1 MTSEELF
8 KKVLELT
15 DNTFKYKP
23 ISEKEA
29 IGKVIEKIYTLYN
42 GWSDNYK
49 VITFTDKT
57 ALYYECDKDAET
69 HLRLVTSYG
78 DTESGINVYLTNF
91 GSSLYDAGLL
101 NDTTELSKV
110 EKQRKLAFL
119 EENRQEE
126 IKKLKERLKQL
137 ENNS

>member
-8 KKVLELT
+8 EKVLELT
-15 DNTFKYKP
+15 DKTFKYKP

-29 IGKVIEKIYTLYN
+29 VNKVIEKIYTLYN
-42 GWSDNYK
+42 GWNDNYK

-57 ALYYECDKDAET
+57 ALYYECDKDAAR
-69 HLRLVTSYG
+69 HPRLIESYG
-78 DTESGINVYLTNF
+78 DVESGINVYLTSL

-101 NDTTELSKV
+101 NDTTKLLKAE
-110 EKQRKLAFL
+110 EQRKLAFL

>member
-8 KKVLELT
+8 EKVLEFT
-15 DNTFKYKP
+15 DKTFKYKP
-23 ISEKEA
+23 IGEKEA
-29 IGKVIEKIYTLYN
+29 IGKTIEKVYTLYN
-42 GWSDNYK
+42 VWSDNYK

-57 ALYYECDKDAET
+57 ALYYECDKDPER
-69 HLRLVTSYG
+69 HPRLIESYG
-78 DTESGINVYLTNF
+78 DVESGINVYLTSL

-101 NDTTELSKV
+101 NDTTELLKA
-110 EKQRKLAFL
+110 EEQRKLAFL

-137 ENNS
+137 ENES

>member
-8 KKVLELT
+8 EKVLKLT
-15 DNTFKYKP
+15 DETFKYKP

-42 GWSDNYK
+42 SWSDNYK

-57 ALYYECDKDAET
+57 ALYYECDKDPERYP
-69 HLRLVTSYG
+69 RLVESYG
-78 DTESGINVYLTNF
+78 DAESGINVYLTSL

-101 NDTTELSKV
+101 NDTTELLKA
-110 EKQRKLAFL
+110 EEQRKLAFL

-137 ENNS
+137 ENES

>member
-15 DNTFKYKP
+15 DKTFKYKP
-23 ISEKEA
+23 ISEKESV
-29 IGKVIEKIYTLYN
+29 GKTIEKIYTIYN

-57 ALYYECDKDAET
+57 ALYYECDKDAKT
-69 HLRLVTSYG
+69 HLRLVKSYG
-78 DTESGINVYLTNF
+78 DTESGVTTHLSSF
-91 GSSLYDAGLL
+91 GSSLYDEGLL
-101 NDTTELSKV
+101 NDTTELLKA
-110 EKQRKLAFL
+110 EEQCKLTLL
-119 EENRQEE
+119 EETRQEE
-126 IKKLKERLKQL
+126 IKRLKERLEQL

>member
-8 KKVLELT
+8 EKVLELT
-15 DNTFKYKP
+15 DKTFKYKP

-29 IGKVIEKIYTLYN
+29 VGKTIEKVYTFYN

-57 ALYYECDKDAET
+57 ALYYECDKDPER
-69 HLRLVTSYG
+69 HPRLVKSYG
-78 DTESGINVYLTNF
+78 DTGCVNVYLSSL
-91 GSSLYDAGLL
+91 GSSLYNGGLL
-101 NDTTELSKV
+101 NDTTELLKT
-110 EKQRKLAFL
+110 EEQRKLAFL
-119 EENRQEE
+119 EEDRQEE
-126 IKKLKERLKQL
+126 IKRLKERLKQL

>member
-8 KKVLELT
+8 EKVLKLIDE
-15 DNTFKYKP
+15 TFKYKP

-42 GWSDNYK
+42 SWSDNYK

-57 ALYYECDKDAET
+57 ALYYECDKDAVR
-69 HLRLVTSYG
+69 HPRLIESYG
-78 DTESGINVYLTNF
+78 DAESGINVYLTSF
-91 GSSLYDAGLL
+91 GSSLYDEGLL
-101 NDTTELSKV
+101 NDTTELLKV
-110 EKQRKLAFL
+110 EEQRKLAFL

-126 IKKLKERLKQL
+126 IKRLKERLKQL